1 MKYVVLIG
9 RLFYSLMF
17 ILSALSHFSEGT
29 IAYASSAGLPMAALL
44 VPISG
49 IIALAGGLSILLGYR
64 AKIGAW
70 LIVIFLVPVTLF
82 MHSFWGLIDL
92 QTALIQ
98 QIMFMKNLSMLGAA
112 LLITHFGSGPFS
124 ISNK

>member
-1 MKYVVLIG
+1 MLVLIG
-9 RLFYSLMF
+9 RICYSLIF

-29 IAYASSAGLPMAALL
+29 IAYARSAGLPLAGLL

-49 IIALAGGLSILLGYR
+49 GIALAGGLSILLGYR
-64 AKIGAW
+64 ARFGAW
-70 LIVIFLVPVTLF
+70 LIVIFLLPVTFF

-92 QTALIQ
+92 QTAFIQ

-124 ISNK
+124 IRS

>member
-9 RLFYSLMF
+9 RLFYSLIF

-70 LIVIFLVPVTLF
+70 LIVILLVPVTLF